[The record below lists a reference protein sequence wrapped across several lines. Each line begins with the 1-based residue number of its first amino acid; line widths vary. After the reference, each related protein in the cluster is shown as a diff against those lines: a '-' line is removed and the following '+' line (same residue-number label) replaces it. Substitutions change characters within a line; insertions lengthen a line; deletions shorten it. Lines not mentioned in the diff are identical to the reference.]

1 MSESFY
7 HSATDFL
14 STAFIMANEHVISP
28 RREAN
33 DDTHAAQAPPAN
45 GHENAA
51 AAPATVVSPT
61 AHARSAEPDALARVL
76 GMLSRMDLEMQKMK
90 ASQARMDEDESMRGA
105 HESDL
110 FRSELG
116 ADFAGR
122 LHGGA
127 MELENLHD
135 RQPQQQLQRAPA
147 RLEGLRMRA
156 GEQLQ
161 QRIDPLLIRLPHC
174 HHTSRHQCLRR
185 CRKLQGSQYSSGNN

>member
-14 STAFIMANEHVISP
+14 SSPANMAIEQVMSP
-28 RREAN
+28 RQEEN
-33 DDTHAAQAPPAN
+33 DDTNAARAPPAT
-45 GHENAA
+45 GRERAA

-76 GMLSRMDLEMQKMK
+76 EMLTGMEFRMKKME
-90 ASQARMDEDESMRGA
+90 AFQARMDEDERMRGA

-127 MELENLHD
+127 MELEDLHD
-135 RQPQQQLQRAPA
+135 RQPQQQLRRAPTGSKA
-147 RLEGLRMRA
+147 YGCERESSCSVLMRC
-156 GEQLQ
+156 LS
-161 QRIDPLLIRLPHC
+161 RLPHC

-185 CRKLQGSQYSSGNN
+185 CRQLQGSQYSSGNK